1 MRRGCT
7 AFVITVGAATAVAIF
22 APRPVAGQA
31 PKTLRMYVLDCG
43 TLLNREP
50 SAYDLTKE
58 QVGGVSELSDPC
70 FLLVH
75 PRGTLLW
82 ETGIEQVAENR
93 PERFRR
99 DRIDKSLK
107 SQLAEIGYSPASL
120 TYLAVSH
127 LHGDH
132 IGNAN
137 DYAGSTWIVQ
147 KVERDYMFREGLPPN
162 ISPKEYAAL
171 KNSKTIVIE
180 GDHDVFGDGS
190 VMLLATPGHTPGHQ
204 SLFVKLVRTGPVLL
218 SGDLFH
224 YPAERTFNKMPRADE
239 ARQTAASRV
248 KAEALLKKTGA
259 QLWIQHDVIANAKL
273 KKSPAYYE

>member
-1 MRRGCT
+1 MNRQI
-7 AFVITVGAATAVAIF
+7 VIGLALAGILLGAGTSQTRAQGA
-22 APRPVAGQA
+22 
-31 PKTLRMYVLDCG
+31 KSLRMYVLDCG

-93 PERFRR
+93 PERFRN
-99 DRIDKSLK
+99 DRITKSLK
-107 SQLAEIGYSPASL
+107 SQLAEIGYTPAKI
-120 TYLAVSH
+120 TYLAISH
-127 LHGDH
+127 VHGDH

-137 DYAGSTWIVQ
+137 DYAASTWIVQ
-147 KVERDYMFREGLPPN
+147 KAERDYMFSEGLPPN
-162 ISPKEYAAL
+162 ISAKEYSAL
-171 KNSKTIVIE
+171 RNSKTIVE
-180 GDHDVFGDGS
+180 QGDHDVFGDGS
-190 VMLLATPGHTPGHQ
+190 VMLLSTPGHSPGHQ
-204 SLFVKLVRTGPVLL
+204 SLFVKLAKTGPIVL

-224 YPAERTFNKMPRADE
+224 YPAERTFTKMPRADNQ
-239 ARQTAASRV
+239 AQTSASRV
-248 KAEALLKKTGA
+248 KIEALLKKTGA
-259 QLWIQHDVIANAKL
+259 ELWIQHDVVAYAKL